1 MAAPVIRGTMKNSSG
16 TRRERK
22 VVGHSLKPSEDRR
35 LIADRYTIQQT
46 LGEGGMGTIYRVF
59 DGATGMELALK
70 SLRRNN
76 DTASDVLMTQFQR
89 EYHTLKQ
96 LSHPRIIRVYDFG
109 FAGGSPYYTMELL
122 DGKDIRELAPLES
135 TRACALLRDIAS
147 SLAIIH
153 SRKLVYRDLSPRNV
167 RCTSDGRAKL
177 LDFGALTPI
186 GVPSHIIGT
195 PAFVPPEAIYGQPL
209 DQRADLYS
217 LGALAYWL
225 LTGNPPFQV
234 RQLQELRD
242 AWRSR
247 PTLPS
252 ALVPGVP
259 EALSALIM
267 SLLSHN
273 PTGRPQHAGEVIDKL
288 GAIAQLPPEHDL
300 GVVHAYLTTP
310 ELVGRDEHVLR
321 VRKAVVRATRGRG
334 SALLV
339 RAQPGL
345 GSTRLIDAC
354 VLEATLVGALVAR
367 VGASALFG
375 GPFAAVHAV
384 VEQWADALS
393 APSAQRLRALT
404 AMAARDGDS
413 DEGSHARIA
422 AGILALARERA
433 LLLAVDDAQRID
445 GASVAVFAL
454 LARASGAH
462 KLLVCASLPAGLELR
477 ESISLRMLVDATEP
491 VELQAWTLPQTEA
504 LLRSLFGSVASV
516 PLLADRMHRVA
527 LGNPRDTMQLAQ
539 HLIDADVVRHQAGA
553 WSLPTKLDEVAL
565 PRDMEQAQRRVVDTL
580 SQDCRV
586 LAATL
591 ALAPDLKLWV
601 LGDCSRLASDA
612 LPLLDALIRQGVL
625 VQRGAG
631 IAFRH
636 RGFAAALID
645 ALDPAQRREL
655 HLRLASLHEAS
666 DRHALAIAYH
676 LHEAGES
683 DACLRALR
691 SWLTA
696 ESDERLAAHWAE
708 LFDAVVTDPA
718 RYALSALDR
727 HRIRSVLVQHA
738 AVLDPEYGRHGELS
752 FEQLRHDTGLSYWD
766 EYPELESAARI
777 GRCFERALALY
788 QATPEQQRGLSPVD
802 AVRELAVLVRSLTS
816 VYART
821 LAADKLLGL
830 AAWLAPLCSLAPVIQ
845 LLHELTLTSTDRAVR
860 EKRVAHRFLEFAERF
875 EQPMYGVSD
884 TVRFSARSI
893 CLYCAA
899 MDEAKQGKVAAL
911 SRVLPLEKAEGFGAL
926 AWHVRMLSH
935 IYSGRTAEAARCRE
949 RMELLVIEHNRP
961 ITLLAMSV
969 LYEGW
974 AYEMCEDLTGLKNAL
989 EQVEQEAQRFPGW
1002 QPWAVL
1008 YRGDVNRLRG
1018 DLDAAYACYEQAS
1031 AMTAAGKHQVWPH
1044 AAERRVGA
1052 LRQLGRL
1059 SESVALGRAIVKFG
1073 EAEDLEPVNM
1083 LRLYIALALSE
1094 AEAGEC
1100 EAAAQ
1105 HIAVALRCAAH
1116 EGIGGV
1122 PLGIVHEAAARIA
1135 IHAGDAVAFEE
1146 ASQAAASY
1154 LLSGDNPAL
1163 TAKYER
1169 LLQEARAAGL
1179 AQATTRHTPV
1189 PAAEPVFT
1197 RLRSAR
1203 DYEERASLVL
1213 EFVASKYQADAGAF
1227 FGVTAH
1233 ETKLIAKLGDLHV
1246 DEPLPSMVN
1255 DFLAAELPDT
1265 VVVPLTRGDERAA
1278 QGNASPW
1285 TQDDRGA
1292 YLPLLLRGRRQS
1304 KLLVAGVVVL
1314 RADSDSPI
1322 APEQRLLDAL
1332 GQCLLADDDQS
1343 SRPEAL

>member
-1 MAAPVIRGTMKNSSG
+1 V
-16 TRRERK
+16 RK
-22 VVGHSLKPSEDRR
+22 IAGHPLKPNEERR
-35 LIADRYTIQQT
+35 LIADRYTVQHT
-46 LGEGGMGTIYRVF
+46 LGEGGMGTIYRVL
-59 DGATGMELALK
+59 DGVTGMELALK
-70 SLRRNN
+70 SLRLDNH
-76 DTASDVLMTQFQR
+76 TGSDVLMTQFQR

-109 FAGGSPYYTMELL
+109 FAAGSPYYTMELL
-122 DGKDIRELAPLES
+122 DGKDIRELAPLNS
-135 TRACALLRDIAS
+135 DRACALLRDIAS

-209 DQRADLYS
+209 NQRADLYS

-225 LTGNPPFQV
+225 LTGSPPFEV
-234 RQLQELRD
+234 SQLHELRD

-252 ALVPGVP
+252 ALVQGVP

-267 SLLSHN
+267 SLLSQS

-310 ELVGRDEHVLR
+310 ELVGRDEEVF
-321 VRKAVVRATRGRG
+321 RKAVVRATRGRG

-339 RAQPGL
+339 RAQPGG
-345 GSTRLIDAC
+345 GSTRLLDAC

-367 VGASALFG
+367 VTPSALFG
-375 GPFAAVHAV
+375 GPFAALQSVI
-384 VEQWADALS
+384 EQWADAL
-393 APSAQRLRALT
+393 AGPSAERLRELT
-404 AMAARDGDS
+404 ATAARGTDS

-422 AGILALARERA
+422 SGILALARERA

-445 GASVAVFAL
+445 AASVAVFAL

-462 KLLVCASLPAGLELR
+462 KLLVCASLPATLELR
-477 ESISLRMLVDATEP
+477 ESISLRMLVDATER
-491 VELQAWTLPQTEA
+491 VELRAWTLLQTEA
-504 LLRSLFGSVASV
+504 LLRSLFGSAASV
-516 PLLADRMHRVA
+516 PLLADRVHRVA

-553 WSLPTKLDEVAL
+553 WSLPTTLDEVAL
-565 PRDMEQAQRRVVDTL
+565 PCDMEQAQRRVVDTL

-591 ALAPDLKLWV
+591 ALAPDLKQWV
-601 LGDCSRLASDA
+601 IGDCSRLSPDA

-625 VQRGAG
+625 VQRGAR

-645 ALDPAQRREL
+645 ALDPALRREL
-655 HLRLASLHEAS
+655 QLRLVALHEAS

-676 LHEAGES
+676 LHQAGES
-683 DACLRALR
+683 DACLQTLR
-691 SWLTA
+691 SWLAT
-696 ESDERLAAHWAE
+696 ENDERLAAHWAE
-708 LFDAVVTDPA
+708 LLDAVLTA
-718 RYALSALDR
+718 SERYPLTALER
-727 HRIRSVLVQHA
+727 HRIRGVLVQHA
-738 AVLDPEYGRHGELS
+738 AVLAPEYGRHGELS
-752 FEQLRHDTGLSYWD
+752 FEQLRHDTGLAYWD
-766 EYPELESAARI
+766 EYPELEPAARI
-777 GRCFERALALY
+777 GRCLERAQALH

-830 AAWLAPLCSLAPVIQ
+830 AAWLAPLCSLAPAIQ
-845 LLHELTLTSTDRAVR
+845 LLHELTLTSSDRAVR
-860 EKRVAHRFLEFAERF
+860 EKRVAHRFLDFAARF
-875 EQPMYGVSD
+875 EQPLYGVTD
-884 TVRFSARSI
+884 FVRLSAASI

-899 MDEAKQGKVAAL
+899 MDEAKQGKASAL
-911 SRVLPLEKAEGFGAL
+911 SRLALLEKTEGFAAL

-935 IYSGRTAEAARCRE
+935 IYNGRSAEAARCRE

-1002 QPWAVL
+1002 LPWAVL

-1018 DLDAAYACYEQAS
+1018 DLNAAYACYEQAN
-1031 AMTAAGKHQVWPH
+1031 AMTAPGRHQVWPH

-1059 SESVALGRAIVKFG
+1059 SESVALGRATVQYG

-1094 AEAGEC
+1094 AQAGSC
-1100 EAAAQ
+1100 DTAAQ
-1105 HIAVALRCAAH
+1105 HIALALRCAQH
-1116 EGIGGV
+1116 EGIAGV
-1122 PLGIVHEAAARIA
+1122 ALGIVHEAGARIA
-1135 IHAGDAVAFEE
+1135 IHAGDAVAFEQ
-1146 ASQAAASY
+1146 ASQAAARC

-1179 AQATTRHTPV
+1179 TQATTRPPQCRRPSRFSRGSPRSVTTHS
-1189 PAAEPVFT
+1189 A
-1197 RLRSAR
+1197 LR
-1203 DYEERASLVL
+1203 
-1213 EFVASKYQADAGAF
+1213 
-1227 FGVTAH
+1227 
-1233 ETKLIAKLGDLHV
+1233 
-1246 DEPLPSMVN
+1246 
-1255 DFLAAELPDT
+1255 
-1265 VVVPLTRGDERAA
+1265 
-1278 QGNASPW
+1278 W
-1285 TQDDRGA
+1285 
-1292 YLPLLLRGRRQS
+1292 
-1304 KLLVAGVVVL
+1304 
-1314 RADSDSPI
+1314 
-1322 APEQRLLDAL
+1322 
-1332 GQCLLADDDQS
+1332 C
-1343 SRPEAL
+1343 

>member
-1 MAAPVIRGTMKNSSG
+1 
-16 TRRERK
+16 
-22 VVGHSLKPSEDRR
+22 VGHALKPNEDRR
-35 LIADRYTIQQT
+35 LIADRYCVQQT
-46 LGEGGMGTIYRVF
+46 LGEGGMGTIYRVL

-70 SLRRNN
+70 SLRLEG
-76 DTASDVLMTQFQR
+76 DTGSDVLMTHFQR
-89 EYHTLKQ
+89 EYHTLKL

-109 FAGGSPYYTMELL
+109 FAGSSPYYTMELL

-135 TRACALLRDIAS
+135 GRACALLRDITS

-153 SRKLVYRDLSPRNV
+153 SRRLVYRDLSPRNV

-177 LDFGALTPI
+177 LDFGALTAI

-225 LTGNPPFQV
+225 LTGSPPYQV
-234 RQLQELRD
+234 HHLHELRD

-247 PTLPS
+247 PALPS
-252 ALVPGVP
+252 ALVQGVP
-259 EALSALIM
+259 EALNALIM

-310 ELVGRDEHVLR
+310 ELVGRDEEVLGI
-321 VRKAVVRATRGRG
+321 RKAVVRATRGRG

-339 RAQPGL
+339 RARPGA

-375 GPFAAVHAV
+375 GAFAAVHAAID
-384 VEQWADALS
+384 QWADAL
-393 APSAQRLRALT
+393 AGPLAERLRALT
-404 AMAARDGDS
+404 ATAAPTTDS
-413 DEGSHARIA
+413 DEGNHARIA
-422 AGILALARERA
+422 AGILELARERA

-445 GASVAVFAL
+445 SASVAVFAL

-462 KLLVCASLPAGLELR
+462 KLLVCANLPADLELR
-477 ESISLRMLVDATEP
+477 EAISLRMLVDATER
-491 VELQAWTLPQTEA
+491 VELRAWTLPQTEA
-504 LLRSLFGSVASV
+504 LLRSLFGSAASV
-516 PLLADRMHRVA
+516 PLLANRIHRVA

-539 HLIDADVVRHQAGA
+539 HLIDAEVVRHEAGA

-565 PRDMEQAQRRVVDTL
+565 PCDMEQAQRRVVDTL
-580 SQDCRV
+580 SEDSRV
-586 LAATL
+586 LAAAL
-591 ALAPDLKLWV
+591 ALAPDLKRWV
-601 LGDCSRLASDA
+601 VGDCSRLTRDA

-645 ALDPAQRREL
+645 ALQPAQRREL
-655 HLRLASLHEAS
+655 HLRLVALHEAS
-666 DRHALAIAYH
+666 DQHALAIAYH
-676 LHEAGES
+676 LHQAGES

-691 SWLTA
+691 SWLA
-696 ESDERLAAHWAE
+696 PESDERLAAHWAE
-708 LFDAVVTDPA
+708 LLDAVVTDYQ
-718 RYALSALDR
+718 RYPLSALER
-727 HRIRSVLVQHA
+727 LRIRGILVQHA
-738 AVLDPEYGRHGELS
+738 AVFDPEYGRHGELS
-752 FEQLRHDTGLSYWD
+752 FEQLRHDTGLVYWD
-766 EYPELESAARI
+766 EYPELAAAARI

-788 QATPEQQRGLSPVD
+788 QTTSEPERGLSPVD

-830 AAWLAPLCSLAPVIQ
+830 AGWLAPLCSLAPVIQ

-860 EKRVAHRFLEFAERF
+860 EKRVAHRFLEFAARF
-875 EQPMYGVSD
+875 EQPLYGVTDAARS
-884 TVRFSARSI
+884 SARSI

-899 MDEAKQGKVAAL
+899 MDEAKQGKAAAL
-911 SRVLPLEKAEGFGAL
+911 SRVAPLDKTEGFAAL

-935 IYSGRTAEAARCRE
+935 IYNGRTAEAARCRE

-974 AYEMCEDLTGLKNAL
+974 AYEMCEDLTGLKSAL
-989 EQVEQEAQRFPGW
+989 EQVEQEATRFAGW

-1018 DLDAAYACYEQAS
+1018 DLQAAYECYEQAN
-1031 AMTAAGKHQVWPH
+1031 AMTAPGKHQVWPH
-1044 AAERRVGA
+1044 AAERRVRA
-1052 LRQLGRL
+1052 LGQLGRL
-1059 SESVALGRAIVKFG
+1059 SESIALGKALVQFG
-1073 EAEDLEPVNM
+1073 EAEDLEPVNL
-1083 LRLYIALALSE
+1083 LRFYIALALSE
-1094 AEAGEC
+1094 AQAGSC
-1100 EAAAQ
+1100 EDAAQ
-1105 HIAVALRCAAH
+1105 HIAAALRCAAH

-1122 PLGIVHEAAARIA
+1122 PLGIVHEAAARVA
-1135 IHAGDAVAFEE
+1135 IHAGDAAAFEQ
-1146 ASQAAASY
+1146 ACQAAASC

-1169 LLQEARAAGL
+1169 LRQEARAAGV
-1179 AQATTRHTPV
+1179 ARAASRRTPV
-1189 PAAEPVFT
+1189 PPADPVFT

-1203 DYEERASLVL
+1203 DYAERAALAL
-1213 EFVASKYQADAGAF
+1213 EFVASKLSAQAGAV
-1227 FGVTAH
+1227 FGVTAQGPKH
-1233 ETKLIAKLGDLHV
+1233 LASLGDFSV
-1246 DEPLPSMVN
+1246 DERLLSMLN

-1265 VVVPLTRGDERAA
+1265 VLVPLTRGDERAA
-1278 QGNASPW
+1278 QGKASLW
-1285 TQDDRGA
+1285 TQDDRGT

-1304 KLLVAGVVVL
+1304 KLLIAGVVVL
-1314 RADSDSPI
+1314 RTDADSPS

-1332 GQCLLADDDQS
+1332 GQCLLDADQQGVKL
-1343 SRPEAL
+1343 EAV